1 MEINDIEDGARAEF
15 LQAVADNVKFWVDL
29 PNKTDLER
37 CNGVAFSIM
46 VTLDE
51 HQSEGCIY
59 VGNSNRELHAE
70 YGKYKPR
77 SEPGIG
83 KAFTR
88 LIAGLI
94 RHIFG
99 KR

>member
-1 MEINDIEDGARAEF
+1 MKINGIEDSARAEF

-37 CNGVAFSIM
+37 CNGVAFGIM
-46 VTLDE
+46 VTLDNLDCE
-51 HQSEGCIY
+51 DCICLCR
-59 VGNSNRELHAE
+59 STKELHGE
-70 YGKYKPR
+70 YFKYAPR
-77 SEPGIG
+77 SEPGVG
-83 KAFTR
+83 NAFMK
-88 LIAGLI
+88 LVSGLI